1 MYYFVYLENI
11 HWRRWIFYVKL
22 FCAHTT
28 IHIFTSLHI
37 LLRAVSFLSDS
48 YKSARVIINSGQ
60 DSHAFIHNKM
70 ILSHDSS
77 FSHCQSFIYIQHV
90 CVFNVTKCDTNFF
103 CLSNCVEC
111 ICERSKCD
119 AFCLSTFVVASFSTR
134 LLLTVE
140 SCYRPIG
147 DEKCVQKLTDKN
159 REFENLRMTTIL
171 YYTTANTTVC
181 IVFTLFISFTSD
193 AVKIV
198 YTFRDYV
205 YHSICIGHVYKKL
218 CA

>member
-1 MYYFVYLENI
+1 MWY
-11 HWRRWIFYVKL
+11 
-22 FCAHTT
+22 
-28 IHIFTSLHI
+28 
-37 LLRAVSFLSDS
+37 
-48 YKSARVIINSGQ
+48 
-60 DSHAFIHNKM
+60 
-70 ILSHDSS
+70 
-77 FSHCQSFIYIQHV
+77 
-90 CVFNVTKCDTNFF
+90 NFF

-198 YTFRDYV
+198 YAFRDYV
-205 YHSICIGHVYKKL
+205 YHSICIGHVYKKNCVHEKVMCDRL
-218 CA
+218 RVFSKLTYIYPYKIGGDRLRIFDRCVWNTFINF

>member
-1 MYYFVYLENI
+1 MIQF
-11 HWRRWIFYVKL
+11 
-22 FCAHTT
+22 
-28 IHIFTSLHI
+28 
-37 LLRAVSFLSDS
+37 FLSLQLCWK
-48 YKSARVIINSGQ
+48 YMWKI
-60 DSHAFIHNKM
+60 
-70 ILSHDSS
+70 
-77 FSHCQSFIYIQHV
+77 
-90 CVFNVTKCDTNFF
+90 
-103 CLSNCVEC
+103 
-111 ICERSKCD
+111 SKCD
-119 AFCLSTFVVASFSTR
+119 ALCLSTFVVASFSTR

-181 IVFTLFISFTSD
+181 IVFTLFISFTYD

-198 YTFRDYV
+198 YAFRDYV

-218 CA
+218 CAWKVMCDGLRVFSKLTYIYPYKIGGDRLRIFGRCVWNTFTNF